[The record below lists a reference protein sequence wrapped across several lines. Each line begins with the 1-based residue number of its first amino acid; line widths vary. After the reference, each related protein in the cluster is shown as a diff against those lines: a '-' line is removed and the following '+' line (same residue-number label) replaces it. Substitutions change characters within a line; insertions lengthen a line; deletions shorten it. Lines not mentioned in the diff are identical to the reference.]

1 MLTGPLLGLAAAFYF
16 ETDSTAIRIDK
27 PGDSSIPSGRF
38 SPAASGTMMVHGRS
52 SLGLSPMPTSD
63 NPPFPATLRLFSV
76 VVIIVLI
83 VGAGLFFA
91 PMLVK
96 PRWPWAV
103 TPFNARF
110 LGGFYTAEMVVMA
123 ALLFWNRW
131 SPGRLVLVMAFIFTV
146 IVSAASFINL
156 GYFNFERKAPWLWF
170 LVYLGSVAVSGLFLW
185 WARDRPSAKGVTLN
199 PAWRSYMPVELA
211 ILGFYG
217 IGLLLFPLTF
227 SSFWPWPVDAFH
239 AQVYSAIFLAGA
251 GGIYLV
257 LRSAPR
263 EELLVLGL
271 AQFLVGLLAILG
283 LVITDAAVH
292 RINWTATGT
301 LCWLALFG
309 WICISGA
316 FKLYAASQYFSSQ
329 PAS

>member
-1 MLTGPLLGLAAAFYF
+1 MTGPLLGPAAAFYF
-16 ETDSTAIRIDK
+16 ETDRATIRIDK
-27 PGDSSIPSGRF
+27 PDDGSIPFGRF
-38 SPAASGTMMVHGRS
+38 SPAASGTMMVHGHS
-52 SLGLSPMPTSD
+52 PWGVSPMPTPD
-63 NPPFPATLRLFSV
+63 NPPFPAALRLFSV
-76 VVIIVLI
+76 AVIIVLI

-91 PMLVK
+91 PVLVK

-170 LVYLGSVAVSGLFLW
+170 LVYLASAAVSGLFLW
-185 WARDRPSAKGVTLN
+185 RARARPSVKGVALT
-199 PAWRSYMPVELA
+199 PAWRGYMSAETA
-211 ILGFYG
+211 IVGLYG
-217 IGLLLFPLTF
+217 VGMLLFPRVV
-227 SSFWPWPVDAFH
+227 SSSWPWPVDPFH

-251 GGIYLV
+251 GGVYL
-257 LRSAPR
+257 LWKNAPR

-271 AQFLVGLLAILG
+271 AQFLVGFLAILG

-292 RINWTATGT
+292 RIDWTAIGT

-309 WICISGA
+309 WICMSGA
-316 FKLYAASQYFSSQ
+316 FKLYTASQYFSSQ

>member
-1 MLTGPLLGLAAAFYF
+1 
-16 ETDSTAIRIDK
+16 
-27 PGDSSIPSGRF
+27 
-38 SPAASGTMMVHGRS
+38 
-52 SLGLSPMPTSD
+52 MPTSD
-63 NPPFPATLRLFSV
+63 NPRFPAALRLFSV
-76 VVIIVLI
+76 GVIIVLI

-91 PMLVK
+91 PALVK
-96 PRWPWAV
+96 LRWPWAV

-146 IVSAASFINL
+146 TVSVASFINL

-170 LVYLGSVAVSGLFLW
+170 LVYLASVAVSGVFLW
-185 WARDRPSAKGVTLN
+185 RARARPSAKGAMLN
-199 PAWRSYMPVELA
+199 PAWRGYMPVESA
-211 ILGFYG
+211 ILGLYG
-217 IGLLLFPLTF
+217 VGLLLFPLTF
-227 SSFWPWPVDAFH
+227 SGFWPWPIDAFH

-251 GGIYLV
+251 GGTYLV
-257 LRSAPR
+257 WRNAPR

-292 RINWTATGT
+292 RIDWTTTGT

-309 WICISGA
+309 WIGISGV
-316 FKLYAASQYFSSQ
+316 FKLYAASRYFSSQ
-329 PAS
+329 SAS

>member
-1 MLTGPLLGLAAAFYF
+1 
-16 ETDSTAIRIDK
+16 
-27 PGDSSIPSGRF
+27 
-38 SPAASGTMMVHGRS
+38 
-52 SLGLSPMPTSD
+52 MPTSD
-63 NPPFPATLRLFSV
+63 NPPFPAALRLFSV

-91 PMLVK
+91 PVLVK

-146 IVSAASFINL
+146 IVSVASFINL
-156 GYFNFERKAPWLWF
+156 GYFNFARKAPWLWF
-170 LVYLGSVAVSGLFLW
+170 LVYLASVAVSGLFLW
-185 WARDRPSAKGVTLN
+185 WARDRPSAKGVTLK
-199 PAWRSYMPVELA
+199 PAWRGYMPVEST
-211 ILGFYG
+211 ILGIYG
-217 IGLLLFPLTF
+217 LGLLLFPLTF

-292 RINWTATGT
+292 RIDWTATGT

-309 WICISGA
+309 WIGLSGV
-316 FKLYAASQYFSSQ
+316 FKFYAASRYFSSQ
-329 PAS
+329 SAS

>member
-1 MLTGPLLGLAAAFYF
+1 
-16 ETDSTAIRIDK
+16 
-27 PGDSSIPSGRF
+27 
-38 SPAASGTMMVHGRS
+38 
-52 SLGLSPMPTSD
+52 MPTRD
-63 NPPFPATLRLFSV
+63 NPPFPAALRLFSAG
-76 VVIIVLI
+76 VIIVLI

-91 PMLVK
+91 PALVK

-110 LGGFYTAEMVVMA
+110 LGGFYTAEMAVMA
-123 ALLFWNRW
+123 ALLVWNRW

-170 LVYLGSVAVSGLFLW
+170 LVYLASAAVSALFLW
-185 WARDRPSAKGVTLN
+185 RARARPYAKGVMLN
-199 PAWRSYMPVELA
+199 PAWRAYLPVEMT
-211 ILGFYG
+211 ILGVYG
-217 IGLLLFPLTF
+217 VGLLLFPLTF
-227 SSFWPWPVDAFH
+227 GGFWPWPIDAFH

-251 GGIYLV
+251 GGTYL
-257 LRSAPR
+257 LWRSAPR

-271 AQFLVGLLAILG
+271 AQFLVGLLAVLG

-292 RINWTATGT
+292 RIDWTAAGT

-309 WICISGA
+309 WIGISGILK
-316 FKLYAASQYFSSQ
+316 FYAAPRHFAAQS
-329 PAS
+329 A